1 MSKHVTLVILA
12 VLLSLAGMKP
22 TAASAESPKHSTTP
36 PEVLAL
42 WTQRVEELACAE
54 GLRESDRAIA
64 AIVLADLGH
73 YDKAKDIIRR
83 YCSDD
88 WREKALGVVAADQA
102 KAGKLTDAM
111 QTIEEITDEEE
122 REIACRMSAS
132 WLAQRGNIAGSVY
145 FLEKL
150 RNPEHQAAARR
161 HLAEAY
167 AKAGDFQAAQDAIDA
182 IPDELSLRRTEAT
195 KAVTKVRLG
204 APEPFLNLPSEFLKT
219 KLQMAQAFRGPQ
231 GLVKPSMM
239 AIACCTAR
247 TQDLDY
253 WIDKTISSI
262 DAIEPPT
269 TMGEKIDK
277 MIVSYEAAQ
286 DYLLLTVA
294 LLFADRPDDA
304 KAMLRRYI
312 EATGNEPLNMSGFL
326 GNGVVAYIFT
336 RLGCQKELE
345 QFVQMPDKC
354 FDTTRPKDA
363 SLYGGIGAAL
373 AEAGEWEAASA
384 MYDSLTD
391 PAQRVQFVTGL
402 ISYLPEII
410 NR

>member
-1 MSKHVTLVILA
+1 
-12 VLLSLAGMKP
+12 
-22 TAASAESPKHSTTP
+22 
-36 PEVLAL
+36 
-42 WTQRVEELACAE
+42 
-54 GLRESDRAIA
+54 
-64 AIVLADLGH
+64 
-73 YDKAKDIIRR
+73 
-83 YCSDD
+83 
-88 WREKALGVVAADQA
+88 
-102 KAGKLTDAM
+102 
-111 QTIEEITDEEE
+111 
-122 REIACRMSAS
+122 
-132 WLAQRGNIAGSVY
+132 
-145 FLEKL
+145 
-150 RNPEHQAAARR
+150 
-161 HLAEAY
+161 
-167 AKAGDFQAAQDAIDA
+167 
-182 IPDELSLRRTEAT
+182 
-195 KAVTKVRLG
+195 
-204 APEPFLNLPSEFLKT
+204 
-219 KLQMAQAFRGPQ
+219 
-231 GLVKPSMM
+231 
-239 AIACCTAR
+239 
-247 TQDLDY
+247 
-253 WIDKTISSI
+253 
-262 DAIEPPT
+262 
-269 TMGEKIDK
+269 
-277 MIVSYEAAQ
+277 EAAQ

-336 RLGCQKELE
+336 RPGCQKELE

>member
-1 MSKHVTLVILA
+1 MNRRVMCAILA
-12 VLLSLAGMKP
+12 LLSSFGGTTLPATAPAAATKP
-22 TAASAESPKHSTTP
+22 GQHSAVT

-42 WTQRVEELACAE
+42 WARRAEELACAE
-54 GLRESDRAIA
+54 GVKESDRQTAILTVA
-64 AIVLADLGH
+64 SLVD
-73 YDKAKDIIRR
+73 YEKAKDIMRR
-83 YCSDD
+83 YCGEDTRD
-88 WREKALGVVAADQA
+88 KTLMFLAANQA
-102 KAGKLTDAM
+102 MAGNLPEAM
-111 QTIEEITDEEE
+111 QTIEEITDEDA
-122 REIACRMSAS
+122 RDSAYRLSGS
-132 WLAQRGNIAGSVY
+132 WSAQRGKIAGSLQ
-145 FLEKL
+145 FLERL
-150 RNPEHQAAARR
+150 RDPERQAAVRR
-161 HLAEAY
+161 YLAEAY
-167 AKAGDFQAAQDAIDA
+167 AKAGDFQAAQNAIDA
-182 IPDELSLRRTEAT
+182 IPESSYYLKEAMA
-195 KAVTKVRLG
+195 AVTRVRLG
-204 APEPFLNLPSEFLKT
+204 APEPFSNLPSEFLKAH
-219 KLQMAQAFRGPQ
+219 LRVAQGFRQPK
-231 GLVKPSMM
+231 GLDNPSMM
-239 AIACCTAR
+239 AIACCTAN
-247 TQDLDY
+247 TQHLDY
-253 WIDKTISSI
+253 WIDKTIS
-262 DAIEPPT
+262 AIEAAGTPAES
-269 TMGEKIDK
+269 GDK
-277 MIVSYEAAQ
+277 MLASFEAAQ

-336 RLGCQKELE
+336 RPGCQKELE